1 MGRSKKAGTSLG
13 KALMRTNVKKAK
25 ELQSSAGKHVS
36 ATDGGD
42 STVALASYLEG
53 SSLDDF
59 LANATL
65 ANREFIAEKERVMV
79 LEANGMPT
87 LAKLDMSKV
96 PEMDFSEMKIPRRP
110 SWDSTTTAAELNMR
124 ERESFLN
131 WRRDIAMLEQ
141 ATEEREVTPFEKNLE
156 VWRQLWR
163 VIERSDIVVQIVD
176 ARNPLFYRS
185 IDLERYVKEVDAAKD
200 VMLIVNKS
208 DYLTPEQR
216 VMWADYF
223 KANKIDFV
231 FFSAKEAQEK
241 LDAEYKASRDII
253 VSDEEDNEEDDEED
267 EEDED
272 EENDAKNEIV
282 SKEAPKVV
290 EEIKPASSEREDCI
304 VLTREELLEYFDG
317 RADQVVKRVGLR
329 ADDKGLV
336 KFGMVGFPNVGKSS
350 AINALLGA
358 SNYSHHTQRVAVG
371 ATPGKTKHFQTM
383 ILSDKIML
391 CDCPGLVFPSFV
403 NSKAEMLCCG
413 VLPIS
418 QLRDHVP
425 PCELVARRIP
435 RVVFEKT
442 YGIKV
447 PFPNSGRYNDPVDVY
462 VLLEVYAR
470 ARGFATAGKGGPD
483 QSRAAR
489 VLLRDYVMGRL
500 LYCHPPPGVSP
511 SEPAFDPNELA
522 KKFIVKE
529 DDPVN
534 ALLQPLSDEE
544 DEEKPTNF
552 DLVGVDSKTGA
563 SKRLKRHGRKGRKA
577 RDRNPYEDIDG
588 TASTVTAHISRGK
601 KQMNQKDFVRVTMP
615 HHTTYTPGAKF

>member
-13 KALMRTNVKKAK
+13 KALMKTNVKKAK

-59 LANATL
+59 LANATM
-65 ANREFIAEKERVMV
+65 ANREFVAEKERVMV
-79 LEANGMPT
+79 LEANG
-87 LAKLDMSKV
+87 LATFAKVDLDKV

-110 SWDSTTTAAELNMR
+110 SWDAKTTAAELNMR

-131 WRRDIAMLEQ
+131 WRRDIAMLE
-141 ATEEREVTPFEKNLE
+141 AASEERDVTPFEKNLE

-185 IDLERYVKEVDAAKD
+185 VDLERYVNEVDSAKD
-200 VMLIVNKS
+200 CMLIINKS

-216 VMWADYF
+216 VIWADYF
-223 KANKIDFV
+223 KANAIDFV

-241 LDAEYKASRDII
+241 LDAEYKASKDFSL
-253 VSDEEDNEEDDEED
+253 SDDEGDFEDDD
-267 EEDED
+267 DSDDEDED
-272 EENDAKNEIV
+272 EEETKPAPV
-282 SKEAPKVV
+282 VVEAPKQTAPV
-290 EEIKPASSEREDCI
+290 EREDCV
-304 VLTREELLEYFDG
+304 VLTREELLEYLSG
-317 RADQVVKRVGLR
+317 RADKVVQRVGLR

-435 RVVFEKT
+435 RLVFEST
-442 YGIKV
+442 YGIKI
-447 PFPNSGRYNDPVDVY
+447 PFPNSGKYLDPVDVY
-462 VLLEVYAR
+462 TLLDVYAR

-489 VLLRDYVMGRL
+489 VLLRDYVIGRL
-500 LYCHPPPGVSP
+500 LYCHPPPGTSP
-511 SEPAFDPNELA
+511 REPAFDVMELA
-522 KKFIVKE
+522 KKFAASE
-529 DDPVN
+529 DTV
-534 ALLQPLSDEE
+534 ALLEPLSDEE
-544 DEEKPTNF
+544 GDDATKAPGF
-552 DLVGVDSKTGA
+552 DPVGIENKTAA
-563 SKRLKRHGRKGRKA
+563 SKRLKKHGKKGRKA
-577 RDRNPYEDIDG
+577 RDKNPYEDLDG
-588 TASTVTAHISRGK
+588 VASTTMAHISRGK
-601 KQMNQKDFVRVTMP
+601 KAMNQKDFVRVTMP
-615 HHTTYTPGAKF
+615 HHVTYTPGAKF